1 MLCFF
6 VLQNIERRAFFIDKW
21 RDVLLNRVMKF
32 SVNMILGAV
41 AAVVLASCSS
51 YKVSTITEV
60 SDLPLKSTSSPSW
73 NINNA
78 PRRAHSKYLMYG
90 ARTNK
95 ERQYRVGD
103 YYYVRW
109 YDASPSRP
117 TKLVMRYTQALTASK
132 EITRTVEFKEP
143 RESASTQ
150 LTKFFFDGADRRRRG
165 DILSWRMEL
174 YVDGKLTDSKQSY
187 LWQLPVKK

>member
-1 MLCFF
+1 
-6 VLQNIERRAFFIDKW
+6 
-21 RDVLLNRVMKF
+21 MKF
-32 SVNMILGAV
+32 SVNMILGAM
-41 AAVVLASCSS
+41 AAVMLASCGS

-60 SDLPLKSTSSPSW
+60 SDLPLKSTSEPSW
-73 NINNA
+73 NIDNA

-95 ERQYRVGD
+95 ERLNRVGD

-109 YDASPSRP
+109 YDASPSKP

-132 EITRTVEFKEP
+132 EITRTVEIKEP
-143 RESASTQ
+143 RQSASTQ
-150 LTKFFFDGADRRRRG
+150 LTKFFFDGAERRRRG

-174 YVDGKLTDSKQSY
+174 YVDGKLTDTEQSY
-187 LWQLPVKK
+187 LWQAPVKK